1 MAPGPVDEPCPFKGE
16 PLPEKINK
24 DGFGRGKQVTFV
36 VYSVSQVSSQYKT
49 NTFHLSKEA
58 EFCLAEAAAQLLL
71 LH

>member
-1 MAPGPVDEPCPFKGE
+1 MAPGPVSEPCPFKGE
-16 PLPEKINK
+16 PLREKINK
-24 DGFGRGKQVTFV
+24 DGFGGEQVTFV

-49 NTFHLSKEA
+49 NAFHLSKEA